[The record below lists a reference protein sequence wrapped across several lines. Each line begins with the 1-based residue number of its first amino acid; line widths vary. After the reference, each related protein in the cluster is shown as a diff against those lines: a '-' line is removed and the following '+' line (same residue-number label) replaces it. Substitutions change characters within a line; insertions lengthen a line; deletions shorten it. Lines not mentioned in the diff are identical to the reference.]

1 MLVCTVFNN
10 IFKKKYMHLEH
21 FKSKEIKM
29 NE

>member
-10 IFKKKYMHLEH
+10 ILKKYMHLEH